1 MNRSNLALSF
11 LTGFLLAGCSGAG
24 STTKPSIQ
32 AADILEP
39 RAQMLKAMDSVTSYR
54 KRMTIDTE
62 GGRFELDAEVACP
75 GRSHYRTARNSRTG
89 YDDYYIDGA
98 QMYFSKGQWQTRQF
112 AGNAPGCPGDQKNGF
127 GPGGI
132 NNVVSGRDYLTL
144 QRLSVLADRVKLT
157 KGDTDVVDGVTC
169 QLWEASF
176 KDNFGAPTHVQFF
189 VGINDNL
196 PRRVLVNAPGTL
208 TEIHY
213 WDWNSPLINVNSPA

>member
-54 KRMTIDTE
+54 RRMTIDTD

-98 QMYFSKGQWQTRQF
+98 QMYFSKGQWQTHQFVGNRQ
-112 AGNAPGCPGDQKNGF
+112 
-127 GPGGI
+127 
-132 NNVVSGRDYLTL
+132 
-144 QRLSVLADRVKLT
+144 
-157 KGDTDVVDGVTC
+157 
-169 QLWEASF
+169 
-176 KDNFGAPTHVQFF
+176 GAPVTRTNSVQA
-189 VGINDNL
+189 G
-196 PRRVLVNAPGTL
+196 
-208 TEIHY
+208 
-213 WDWNSPLINVNSPA
+213 